1 MIRKL
6 MILSTLALT
15 CWPLCAAVSPE
26 KAANTVILT
35 EDGVKSLGIETVE
48 AEETTF
54 EETFFALGR
63 IKVAPGHRAVVSSRV
78 PGRVLTL
85 HAHIDTPVQKGAEV
99 AVIES
104 RQPGD
109 PPPSVRLTAPISGL
123 VSVMN
128 AAVGQPVDP
137 STSLMEI
144 IDLTDVHA
152 VAAVPDHLVG
162 KLKVGQKARVLVAA
176 VPGQVFEATLAHL
189 GAEADAE
196 SNTLEAAFHLENP
209 EGLLR
214 PGMRAEF
221 SIVLSQRE
229 GVMSIP
235 RETIQGDAAGR
246 FVYIKDYDL
255 KNAFVKTP
263 VRLGAQNDRFVEVTG
278 GLFAGDEVV
287 TRGAYSLAFA
297 GKGSVSLKEAMDAAH
312 GHPHNEDGSEMTKEQ
327 QEAAKARGG
336 PGVMAGGR
344 QGPLTTF
351 LIATNVLLLLL
362 LVMSVA
368 LRRKPATA

>member
-278 GLFAGDEVV
+278 GLIAGDEVV

>member
-1 MIRKL
+1 MTRKL
-6 MILSTLALT
+6 TILSALALAV
-15 CWPLCAAVSPE
+15 WPLCAAVSPE

-35 EDGVKSLGIETVE
+35 PDGVKSLGIETVE

-85 HAHIDTPVQKGAEV
+85 NAHLDTPVQKGAEV

-109 PPPSVRLTAPISGL
+109 PPPSVRLVAPISGL
-123 VSVMN
+123 VSEMN

-137 STSLMEI
+137 STSIMEI
-144 IDLTDVHA
+144 VDLTEVHA

-162 KLKVGQKARVLVAA
+162 KIKVGQKARVSVAA

-189 GAEADAE
+189 GAQADAE
-196 SNTLEAAFHLENP
+196 SNTLEAAFHLANP
-209 EGLLR
+209 DGLLR

-221 SIVLSQRE
+221 SIVLGQRE

-246 FVYIKDYDL
+246 FVYIKDYEL
-255 KNAFVKTP
+255 KDAFVKTA
-263 VRLGAQNDRFVEVTG
+263 VQLGAQNDRFVEVTG
-278 GLFAGDEVV
+278 GLIAGDEVV

-297 GKGSVSLKEAMDAAH
+297 GKGSVSLKEALDAAH
-312 GHPHNEDGSEMTKEQ
+312 GHPHNDDGSEMTKEQ

-336 PGVMAGGR
+336 PGSVAGGK
-344 QGPLTTF
+344 QGPLTAF

-362 LVMSVA
+362 LVVSVA